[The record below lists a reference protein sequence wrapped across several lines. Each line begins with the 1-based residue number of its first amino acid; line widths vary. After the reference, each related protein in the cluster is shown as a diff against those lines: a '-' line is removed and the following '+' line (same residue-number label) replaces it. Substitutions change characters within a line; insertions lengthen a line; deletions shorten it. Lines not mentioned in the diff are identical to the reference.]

1 MKYNY
6 TYKYFPGQGYKGFV
20 NNKPFTGFY
29 DERDL
34 QELKDRLEVEERK
47 REEEEKNKPEPLSFR
62 EYLLKH
68 GDPEFVKYHLD
79 YQAKKNNS

>member
-34 QELKDRLEVEERK
+34 QELKDRLAEEERK
-47 REEEEKNKPEPLSFR
+47 RDEEEKSKPEPLSFR
-62 EYLLKH
+62 EYLIKH
-68 GDPEFVKYHLD
+68 GDPEFVKDYLE
-79 YQAKKNNS
+79 YQASKNKA